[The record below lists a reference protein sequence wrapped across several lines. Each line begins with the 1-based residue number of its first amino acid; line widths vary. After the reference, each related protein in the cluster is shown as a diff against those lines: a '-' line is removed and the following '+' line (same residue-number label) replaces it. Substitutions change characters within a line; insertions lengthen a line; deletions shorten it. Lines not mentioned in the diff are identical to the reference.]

1 MSESLQHVVDMLR
14 RTGLPDV
21 AEEARRTLPDPV
33 GHSELERFAV
43 AHGLSAES
51 LAERLGGSP

>member
-33 GHSELERFAV
+33 DRPELERFAV
-43 AHGLSAES
+43 AHGLSTES
-51 LAERLGGSP
+51 LAERMGGSP